1 MRCVIFNLIEKGKS
15 VNNVTTVGIDLAKN
29 VFSLHGVDGQGREVL
44 RRTVRR
50 AQLMALVAQLPP
62 CLIGLEACSGAHE
75 WARQFSAFGHVVRL
89 MAPKFVAPYRRG
101 GKNDGNDAEAICE
114 AVSRPSMR
122 FVPVKSAEQQAV
134 LALHRVRQGFV
145 EERTATLNRI
155 RGLLAEFGHV
165 LPQRAVEVRRRL
177 PDLLEQLPPLAA
189 RALGDLQA
197 HVRILDQNILDYER
211 ELTRLSRTDARA
223 QRVQELYG
231 VGPLTASAI
240 LASVG
245 SAHEFDNG
253 RQFAAWLGLVPR
265 QFSTGGKTR
274 LGHITRR
281 GDPYLRTLLIMG
293 ARAVMQAATRREDRL
308 SRWALSVRE
317 RRGYHRACVAI
328 AAKNA
333 RIVWALLAKD
343 EPLRTAMA

>member
-1 MRCVIFNLIEKGKS
+1 MFNLTEKGKS
-15 VNNVTTVGIDLAKN
+15 MINVTTVGIDLAKQ
-29 VFSLHGVDGQGREVL
+29 VFSLHGVDGQGQEVL

-50 AQLMALVAQLPP
+50 GQLLALVAQLPA

-75 WARQFSAFGHVVRL
+75 WARQFAAFGHTVRL

-114 AVSRPSMR
+114 AVGRPGMR

-134 LALHRVRQGFV
+134 LSLHRVRQGFV

-177 PDLLEQLPPLAA
+177 PPLLEELPALAA

-197 HVRILDQNILDYER
+197 HVRILDERITEYER
-211 ELTRLSRTDARA
+211 ELARLAKADARA

-240 LASVG
+240 IASVG

-281 GDPYLRTLLIMG
+281 GDPYLRTLLILG

-343 EPLRTAMA
+343 EPLRAVMA

>member
-1 MRCVIFNLIEKGKS
+1 MFNLIEKGKS
-15 VNNVTTVGIDLAKN
+15 VNNITTVGIDLAKN
-29 VFSLHGVDGQGREVL
+29 VFSLHGVDERGREVL

-50 AQLMALVAQLPP
+50 GQLPAVVAQLPA

-75 WARQFSAFGHVVRL
+75 WARQFGALGHTVRL

-122 FVPVKSAEQQAV
+122 FVPIKSAEQQSV

-177 PDLLEQLPPLAA
+177 PALLEQLPPLAA

-197 HVRILDQNILDYER
+197 HVRV
-211 ELTRLSRTDARA
+211 SAHS
-223 QRVQELYG
+223 
-231 VGPLTASAI
+231 VGPRCPGRAAGSQPTRGPT
-240 LASVG
+240 LALGTECSRATG
-245 SAHEFDNG
+245 LSPRLRRHRSEE
-253 RQFAAWLGLVPR
+253 RSHRLGLAR
-265 QFSTGGKTR
+265 QG
-274 LGHITRR
+274 
-281 GDPYLRTLLIMG
+281 
-293 ARAVMQAATRREDRL
+293 
-308 SRWALSVRE
+308 
-317 RRGYHRACVAI
+317 
-328 AAKNA
+328 
-333 RIVWALLAKD
+333 
-343 EPLRTAMA
+343 